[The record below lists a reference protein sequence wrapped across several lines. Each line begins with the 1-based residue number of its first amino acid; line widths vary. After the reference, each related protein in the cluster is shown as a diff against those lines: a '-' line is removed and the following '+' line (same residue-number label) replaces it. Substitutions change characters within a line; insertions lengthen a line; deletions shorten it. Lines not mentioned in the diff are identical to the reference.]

1 MSVVNSMRRRRKRKN
16 VILEDLDAEKFDIFM
31 IEDVDVKQNF
41 KNRRR
46 KSPTI
51 ARTFSEVRRALGKID
66 ENRKEDDE
74 KKKDRMEKECMEN
87 KVVSRRK
94 RRKLRNEKKRVLAS
108 KAASIRERNRTIEEK
123 KSFNPLNIGPLTLS
137 NEEYTAL
144 MRY

>member
-16 VILEDLDAEKFDIFM
+16 VEDLDAEKFDIFM

-66 ENRKEDDE
+66 ENRKENDE
-74 KKKDRMEKECMEN
+74 KKNRMKKKRIEK
-87 KVVSRRK
+87 KVVVVSRSR
-94 RRKLRNEKKRVLAS
+94 RRKLREEKKRILSS
-108 KAASIRERNRTIEEK
+108 KAATIQERNRTTEEK
-123 KSFNPLNIGPLTLS
+123 NSFNPLNIGPLTLS

-144 MRY
+144 MRC

>member
-1 MSVVNSMRRRRKRKN
+1 MSGVVNSMRRRRKRKN
-16 VILEDLDAEKFDIFM
+16 VEDLDAEKFDIFM

-94 RRKLRNEKKRVLAS
+94 RRKMRNEKKRVLAS

-123 KSFNPLNIGPLTLS
+123 KNFNPLNIGPLTLS

>member
-1 MSVVNSMRRRRKRKN
+1 MSGVVNSMRRRRKRKN
-16 VILEDLDAEKFDIFM
+16 VEDLDAEKFDIFM

-94 RRKLRNEKKRVLAS
+94 RRKMRNEKKRSVAFEGHFNQERIEPS
-108 KAASIRERNRTIEEK
+108 KRRKISIRSTSDHSR
-123 KSFNPLNIGPLTLS
+123 
-137 NEEYTAL
+137 
-144 MRY
+144 